1 MWIVCIA
8 LLIHGFDSREAN
20 DMAGLIKRLGQHKLM
35 MLSGSIIAAMV
46 IIAIFAPFL
55 APNDPNLVD
64 LALKLQGPSTQYPL
78 GTDHLGRCI
87 LSRLLF
93 GTQASLGVAVVV
105 MGLTVL
111 ISVPLGIY
119 AGYRGGWFDTVFMRI
134 CEVLLAFPSFLLAL
148 ALIGFLGP
156 SLTNLILAMVIV
168 QWVFYARVIR
178 GMVLS
183 AKKRNFVLSAQI
195 SGTSPLKIITRHIF
209 PTVITQVIV
218 LIFMDIGGVILTISG
233 LSFLGLGIQPPNPEW
248 GMMINDSKPFFRNYP
263 ELMLY
268 PGIMIFLIVVAFNL
282 FGEALRDAL
291 DLKME

>member
-1 MWIVCIA
+1 MTE
-8 LLIHGFDSREAN
+8 LPR
-20 DMAGLIKRLGQHKLM
+20 RLWQHKLM
-35 MLSGSIIAAMV
+35 TISGVIIMAM
-46 IIAIFAPFL
+46 IFIAIFAPFL

-64 LALKLQGPSTQYPL
+64 LALKLQGPSSQYPL

-93 GTQASLGVAVVV
+93 GTQASLGVAVLV

-111 ISVPLGIY
+111 ISIPLGIY
-119 AGYRGGWFDTVFMRI
+119 AGYRGGIFDAIFMRI
-134 CEVLLAFPSFLLAL
+134 CDVLLAFPSFLLAL

-156 SLTNLILAMVIV
+156 SLINLILAMVIV

-195 SGTSPLKIITRHIF
+195 SGTSPFKIVTRHIF
-209 PTVITQVIV
+209 PSVITQVVV

-248 GMMINDSKPFFRNYP
+248 GMMINDSKPFFRSYP

-291 DLKME
+291 DLKTE

>member
-1 MWIVCIA
+1 
-8 LLIHGFDSREAN
+8 
-20 DMAGLIKRLGQHKLM
+20 MAGLIKRLGQHKLM
-35 MLSGSIIAAMV
+35 MLSGSIITTMV

-64 LALKLQGPSTQYPL
+64 LALKLQSPSAQYPL

-119 AGYRGGWFDTVFMRI
+119 AGYRGGWFDAVFMRI

-209 PTVITQVIV
+209 PSVITQVIV

-282 FGEALRDAL
+282 FGEALRDAF